1 MMKVELVLLIFCS
14 ACFGVLMESFQSEWE
29 REKTVTNKEV
39 SSPEFKFLGASFE
52 GAAKKLPEY
61 LAVPISSDRKE
72 DLKPE
77 KSARQ
82 VPRWLQKVLLGVPAA
97 VPRAEGATRKS
108 DLVEVL
114 CYLNRIN
121 VRVKR
126 KVFKS
131 ENAHTYLSLGSCPV
145 SQIHEDHYSFL
156 YYLKTDCGFKK
167 EVGKNS
173 PHAFYLSID
182 LLIDWL
188 TLIKFSLF
196 YLAEF
201 SRLFVSQYFAPL

>member
-1 MMKVELVLLIFCS
+1 MATDCSVGKQGETLPEAGSGAKMRQVGLVLLTLCS
-14 ACFGVLMESFQSEWE
+14 ACFGVLMENFESEWE
-29 REKTVTNKEV
+29 REKTVTNKEG

-82 VPRWLQKVLLGVPAA
+82 VPTWLQKVLLGVPAT
-97 VPRAEGATRKS
+97 VSRAEGATQKS

-114 CYLNRIN
+114 CYLDRIN

-126 KVFKS
+126 KAFKS
-131 ENAHTYLSLGSCPV
+131 ENAHTHLSLGSCPV
-145 SQIHEDHYSFL
+145 SHIHEDHYSFL
-156 YYLKTDCGFKK
+156 YNLKTDCGFRK
-167 EVGKNS
+167 EVGKNFT
-173 PHAFYLSID
+173 PLPFIVF
-182 LLIDWL
+182 LIL
-188 TLIKFSLF
+188 
-196 YLAEF
+196 
-201 SRLFVSQYFAPL
+201 